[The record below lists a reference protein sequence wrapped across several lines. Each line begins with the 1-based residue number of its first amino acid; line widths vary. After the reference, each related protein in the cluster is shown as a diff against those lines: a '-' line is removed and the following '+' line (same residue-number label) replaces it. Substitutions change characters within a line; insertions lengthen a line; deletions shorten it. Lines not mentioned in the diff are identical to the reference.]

1 MANTDIQQAFIDGI
15 HEVYSTM
22 FTDGEEDGIDLY
34 FLDMKDTKVD
44 DVYRESKSKKYG
56 KPIRLVSHANLS
68 PAVQDVPIMDVKY
81 DAVFKVPCKE
91 FLTHEIDVSPSGLDT
106 MRKGKINFKDKDY
119 EIINILPTTFVRDVF
134 LVYQFVCKE
143 K

>member
-1 MANTDIQQAFIDGI
+1 MAHTDIQEAFIDGI
-15 HEVYSTM
+15 HEIYSIM

-34 FLDMKDTKVD
+34 FLDDKDTKVD
-44 DVYRESKSKKYG
+44 SVYRESKNKKYG
-56 KPIRLVSHANLS
+56 KPIRLVSHANLA
-68 PAVQDVPIMDVKY
+68 PTVQDEPIKDIEY
-81 DAVFKVPCKE
+81 DAIFKVPLKE
-91 FLTHEIDVSPSGLDT
+91 FVTHKIDVTPTGLDT
-106 MRKGKINFKDKDY
+106 MRKGKVNFKGKDY

>member
-68 PAVQDVPIMDVKY
+68 PTIQDVPIMDVKY
-81 DAVFKVPCKE
+81 DAVFKVPYKE
-91 FLTHEIDVSPSGLDT
+91 FLTHEIDVSPSGLGT